1 MNKKSCFILLLLFF
15 IAIIAHSE
23 ENFEDNLV
31 IELPQIGKENYKT
44 FQVDLTVTDSE
55 YIYFIVPNV
64 IPEKAIKQNFDIYIN
79 GKLHFFYPCER
90 VSKEFPNPIII
101 ERITSQGINSQQ
113 FGSPSSLPSVFNF
126 NYTFYT
132 VTNSSLKQ
140 VKLNKEEKYNVIITI
155 SNKIG
160 SADQETVRLSLGNE
174 INPSDDYWH
183 NGDSYKIKTD
193 NDGFI
198 FLNNLFVFSAPV
210 VSFNDSE
217 KKAEVKKIFDIKE
230 KEWKCNVYN
239 IIIYN
244 DKSYDE
250 VYIVVPKGFGTIIK
264 SNFVFYVNNE
274 IANIKL
280 CYGDEIPSLRYK
292 GSRVNDV
299 LNADIFTFVNEKGR
313 QKEIKYNSKIKI
325 AYSQDIQS
333 LKYSYGNEIG
343 NTRRSFGDDTFTIRL
358 FKIIYKTEEE
368 RKKEE
373 EKRAKERAENELMD
387 LLGDN

>member
-1 MNKKSCFILLLLFF
+1 MNKNSCFILILFF
-15 IAIIAHSE
+15 IAVIAHSE

-31 IELPQIGKENYKT
+31 LQLPQIGKEEYKSY
-44 FQVDLTVTDSE
+44 QVDLTLTDSE

-64 IPEKAIKQNFDIYIN
+64 IPEKVIKRNFDIYIN

-101 ERITSQGINSQQ
+101 ERITTQGINSQS
-113 FGSPSSLPSVFNF
+113 FGSTSSLPSIFNF

-140 VKLNKEEKYNVIITI
+140 VKLNKGEKYNIVITI

-160 SADQETVRLSLGNE
+160 PADQETARLSLGNE

-183 NGDSYKIKTD
+183 NGESYKIKTD
-193 NDGFI
+193 NDSFI
-198 FLNNLFVFSAPV
+198 FFNNLFVFSAPV
-210 VSFNDSE
+210 ISLNNSE

-239 IIIYN
+239 IIIFN

-250 VYIVVPKGFGTIIK
+250 VYIAVPKGFGAIIK
-264 SNFVFYVNNE
+264 NNFIFYVNNE

-280 CYGDEIPSLRYK
+280 CYGDEIPSLRYR
-292 GSRVNDV
+292 GSRVNDA
-299 LNADIFTFVNEKGR
+299 LNADIFTFINEKGR
-313 QKEIKYNSKIKI
+313 QKEIKYKSKIKI
-325 AYSQDIQS
+325 AYSRDIQS
-333 LKYSYGNEIG
+333 LKYSYGNTIG
-343 NTRRSFGDDTFTIRL
+343 NTQFSFGDDTFTIRL
-358 FKIIYKTEEE
+358 FEIINKTEEE
-368 RKKEE
+368 RDKEE
-373 EKRAKERAENELMD
+373 KIKAKEKAENELMD
-387 LLGDN
+387 ILSNN

>member
-1 MNKKSCFILLLLFF
+1 MNKKNYFILILFF
-15 IAIIAHSE
+15 IALIAHSE

-31 IELPQIGKENYKT
+31 LQLPQIGKEEYKSY
-44 FQVDLTVTDSE
+44 QVDLTLTDSE

-64 IPEKAIKQNFDIYIN
+64 IPEKVIKQNFDIYIN

-101 ERITSQGINSQQ
+101 ERITTQGINSQS
-113 FGSPSSLPSVFNF
+113 FGSTSSLPSIFNF

-140 VKLNKEEKYNVIITI
+140 VKLNKEEKYNIVITI

-160 SADQETVRLSLGNE
+160 PADQETARLSLGNE

-193 NDGFI
+193 NDSFI
-198 FLNNLFVFSAPV
+198 FFNNLFVFSAPV
-210 VSFNDSE
+210 ISLNNSE

-239 IIIYN
+239 IIIFN

-250 VYIVVPKGFGTIIK
+250 VYIVVPKGFGAIIK
-264 SNFVFYVNNE
+264 NNFIFYVNNE

-280 CYGDEIPSLRYK
+280 CYGDEIPSLRYR

-299 LNADIFTFVNEKGR
+299 LNADIFTFINAKGR
-313 QKEIKYNSKIKI
+313 QKEIKYKSKIKI
-325 AYSQDIQS
+325 AYSRDIQS

-343 NTRRSFGDDTFTIRL
+343 NTQLSFGDDTFTIRL
-358 FKIIYKTEEE
+358 FEIIYKTEEE
-368 RKKEE
+368 RDKEE
-373 EKRAKERAENELMD
+373 KIKAKEKAENELMD
-387 LLGDN
+387 ILSNN